1 MLFLILYQSIIVS
14 GDSSS
19 SIQDSSITTSFMVS
33 RSLILYFLSLW
44 YMFMLLTYF
53 ESKAIE
59 NQSILSSTLS
69 IHDQAIKQPEI
80 KPSAPSYASS
90 VNTQP
95 LLASSRQNTDYIL
108 RPTAPSYMPS
118 IRDNPFLPSIDEEE
132 QADVVIIL
140 RPSQNNRN

>member
-1 MLFLILYQSIIVS
+1 MIFLILCQSTIVL

-19 SIQDSSITTSFMVS
+19 PIQDSSITISFMIS
-33 RSLILYFLSLW
+33 RSLVLYFLSLW
-44 YMFMLLTYF
+44 FMFMLLTIF

-59 NQSILSSTLS
+59 NQSILSSSPS
-69 IHDQAIKQPEI
+69 IHDNRPKELEI

-90 VNTQP
+90 INTQP
-95 LLASSRQNTDYIL
+95 LLASSRLNMDHIL

-118 IRDNPFLPSIDEEE
+118 IRENPFLPAIDEEE
-132 QADVVIIL
+132 QAEIVIVL